1 MKKTFK
7 TNQFEFTYIESN
19 VEKMVL
25 FESHCHSHFEMIS
38 VLEGDVNVMLKG
50 VNYRLKENQIIIIP
64 PLIYHTIASNKK
76 GNYKRLTSLF
86 DIDAIPL
93 EIKEKFTEKVSQFN
107 VFSSQ
112 NIDNLKMICNANSSV
127 FAPLSH
133 SIMIQAFYDAI
144 LSEQIETYRETDE
157 FLKQI
162 INYIDYNLCKN
173 ITLDDLANY
182 TSRSKSSVCHLFE
195 EKMNISPK
203 QYIIQKKLAL
213 ANKLISDGTP
223 PSVASIKVGYDNYST
238 FWRIYRKHFSSAPS
252 KTKKKI

>member
-1 MKKTFK
+1 METK
-7 TNQFEFTYIESN
+7 I
-19 VEKMVL
+19 
-25 FESHCHSHFEMIS
+25 
-38 VLEGDVNVMLKG
+38 
-50 VNYRLKENQIIIIP
+50 LKENQIIIIP

-252 KTKKKI
+252 KTKKKN